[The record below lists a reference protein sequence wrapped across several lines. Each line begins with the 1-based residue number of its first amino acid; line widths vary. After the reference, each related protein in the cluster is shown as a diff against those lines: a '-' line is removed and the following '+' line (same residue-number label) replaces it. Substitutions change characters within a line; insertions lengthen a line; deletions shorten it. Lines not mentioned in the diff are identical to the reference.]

1 MDVRILYLLCFFV
14 FFSVAQA
21 EIYKC
26 TVNGKMIFSDQACA
40 TNAEI
45 IDIKVYKPSYEAV
58 QQQQQSTKRFSESSR
73 VSDIL
78 ALKKKNEALENR
90 KLQLQKSAEQQL
102 KELEKKTYS
111 VPNGTAS
118 TERGVFQKMADVENN
133 YRRDVNKINAEIQNN
148 ERKISEL
155 TSRAPQ

>member
-1 MDVRILYLLCFFV
+1 MDVRIFSLVCLLAIFPT
-14 FFSVAQA
+14 AQA

-26 TVNGKMIFSDQACA
+26 TVDGKTIFSDQACA

-45 IDIKVYKPSYEAV
+45 IDIKVHQPSTEAI
-58 QQQQQSTKRFSESSR
+58 QKQQQSTKSFGESSR

-78 ALKKKNEALENR
+78 ALKKKNEALENK

-111 VPNGTAS
+111 VPEGTVS

-155 TSRAPQ
+155 TSRAPR